1 MSDTCCRSTGIA
13 DPAPETEHHC
23 ACNRD
28 VADSGHGESR
38 HLTLAAPAGAD
49 PDDGPISA

>member
-1 MSDTCCRSTGIA
+1 MTDTCCRSTSAA

-28 VADSGHGESR
+28 AADSDHGVSR
-38 HLTLAAPAGAD
+38 HLTLVAPLGPH
-49 PDDGPISA
+49 PDDRPVSA

>member
-1 MSDTCCRSTGIA
+1 MSDTGCRSAGAA

-28 VADSGHGESR
+28 AADSNHGESR
-38 HLTLAAPAGAD
+38 HLMLVAPLNHD
-49 PDDGPISA
+49 PDDGPVSA